1 MVQQGVCGTEV
12 PQLGPGAEPR
22 WGAIGT
28 MKYYAYKT
36 GFCASSV
43 CILLLKHALKL
54 KRQATMDTL
63 GMMYPARG
71 V

>member
-1 MVQQGVCGTEV
+1 
-12 PQLGPGAEPR
+12 
-22 WGAIGT
+22 

-54 KRQATMDTL
+54 KKAGSDGYFRDDV
-63 GMMYPARG
+63 PC
-71 V
+71 